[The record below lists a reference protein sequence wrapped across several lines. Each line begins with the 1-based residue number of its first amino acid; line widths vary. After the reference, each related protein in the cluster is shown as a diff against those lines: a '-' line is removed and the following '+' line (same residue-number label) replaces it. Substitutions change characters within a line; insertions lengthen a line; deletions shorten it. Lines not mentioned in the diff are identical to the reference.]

1 MLNKRV
7 DDYTDADSSGC
18 SSSEFSETE
27 GSLHSSSRYSQQ
39 FKKSRRLTNIRSIES
54 TPRTVSSFHNPQETA
69 GSSVTAK
76 SSQANNPPFLLSQ
89 ASLMQSSQAS
99 QSQKRK
105 RKGGF

>member
-54 TPRTVSSFHNPQETA
+54 TPRANPQETA
-69 GSSVTAK
+69 GSSATAK
-76 SSQANNPPFLLSQ
+76 SSQANNPTFLLSQ